1 MLFMT
6 RLGPVALSLFPGPGF
21 VGISRPP
28 FLVQEYFVMPGFAF
42 AFIVKTLELFTS
54 KLISFIAS
62 MNWGLS
68 ENESNNLKISAI

>member
-1 MLFMT
+1 MKRF
-6 RLGPVALSLFPGPGF
+6 GPEAVSLLPGPGF
-21 VGISRPP
+21 EGISLPP

-62 MNWGLS
+62 MNCGLS
-68 ENESNNLKISAI
+68 ENESNNLEISAI